1 MRFLL
6 PAALAAVLI
15 VGSAGCFRTDAERPE

>member
-15 VGSAGCFRTDAERPE
+15 VGSAGCFRTDAERSE